1 MTAYSSRSS
10 VWKKTADVTLSKPM
24 QIALFM
30 GLTSVTI
37 WTVFFSTYPPVHDS
51 THAVRHHTAF
61 VACH

>member
-10 VWKKTADVTLSKPM
+10 VWKKTTDITLSKPM

-30 GLTSVTI
+30 GLTSLTI
-37 WTVFFSTYPPVHDS
+37 WTVFFSTYPPAHDS
-51 THAVRHHTAF
+51 THAMRHHTAF